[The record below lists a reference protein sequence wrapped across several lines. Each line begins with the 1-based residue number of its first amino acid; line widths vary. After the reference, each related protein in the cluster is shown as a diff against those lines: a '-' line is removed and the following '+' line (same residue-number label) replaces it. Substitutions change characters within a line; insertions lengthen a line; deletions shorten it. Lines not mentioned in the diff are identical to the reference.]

1 MISFHTFVAAVRTS
15 SGSAAPSVRTEY
27 RPPPLSKRYKIF
39 ANTEK
44 TAEKG
49 RLYVKT

>member
-1 MISFHTFVAAVRTS
+1 MILFHTFVAAVRTRCRLRS
-15 SGSAAPSVRTEY
+15 PVCQDRVS
-27 RPPPLSKRYKIF
+27 PPPLSKLYKIF